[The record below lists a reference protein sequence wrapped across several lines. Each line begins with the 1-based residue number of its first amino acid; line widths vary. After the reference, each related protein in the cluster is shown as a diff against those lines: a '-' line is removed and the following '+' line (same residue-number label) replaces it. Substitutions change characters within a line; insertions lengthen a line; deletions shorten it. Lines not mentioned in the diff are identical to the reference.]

1 MMTIKT
7 VKVEVVGAAGR
18 GWGTFVMN
26 FQAIYKLKLK

>member
-26 FQAIYKLKLK
+26 F